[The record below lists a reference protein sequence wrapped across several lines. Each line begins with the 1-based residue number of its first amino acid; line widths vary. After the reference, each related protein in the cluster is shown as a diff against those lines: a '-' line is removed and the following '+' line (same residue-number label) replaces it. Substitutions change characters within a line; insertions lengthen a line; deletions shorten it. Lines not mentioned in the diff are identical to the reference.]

1 MRALLAKLE
10 TAYGYPIDSEFTA
23 SVNAEGKVKINL
35 LQCRPMRLAG
45 LTEVA
50 TVPTDIAPDLI
61 LFRAS
66 RTISGG
72 NVPHIR
78 YIVYI
83 DPEGYARKASMGVK
97 QELGRIVGQLNRHPD
112 ISLHPTMLMG
122 PADGAAPTL
131 PSASTPAM
139 PTSTTRQ
146 FWWKSPGKRRDT
158 FPMCLT
164 ERIFLDLIESRI
176 IYLPLY
182 PDDPKAAFNQKFF
195 SESPN
200 MLSQLLPDARYFETF
215 VKVIDVPSA
224 ADGKYVQVVADPRT
238 QEALCF
244 ISPK

>member
-1 MRALLAKLE
+1 
-10 TAYGYPIDSEFTA
+10 
-23 SVNAEGKVKINL
+23 
-35 LQCRPMRLAG
+35 
-45 LTEVA
+45 
-50 TVPTDIAPDLI
+50 
-61 LFRAS
+61 
-66 RTISGG
+66 
-72 NVPHIR
+72 
-78 YIVYI
+78 
-83 DPEGYARKASMGVK
+83 MGVK

-122 PADGAAPTL
+122 PGRWGSSNVTLGVNTSYADINNTSVLVEIAREEAGHL
-131 PSASTPAM
+131 PDVSYGTH
-139 PTSTTRQ
+139 
-146 FWWKSPGKRRDT
+146 F
-158 FPMCLT
+158 
-164 ERIFLDLIESRI
+164 FLDLIESRI